1 MASAENAGDGDGAGA
16 QNNLNQLLTALG
28 DYYSGRKD
36 EQHPVNILEDK
47 RIFPEFRGGPLDT
60 YRQRASFC
68 YKRMNVLLEGEE
80 HIRLKHKVWQWME
93 RHPDF
98 QREPE
103 APGLERT
110 RELANKRQHLLWE
123 QQFYGVN
130 EYLGTPHLLL
140 AFGQAIFSY
149 DFSTSVKFGLS
160 TGMFPSTLVSNGS
173 GRLGKYVAKIAD
185 NRILGAY
192 ALTEISHGTNA
203 LGMRTRATYDLKRQE
218 FIIHT
223 PDFEAAK
230 CWVGNLGKTCTH
242 AIVYAQLFVPDDKHQ
257 GLQAFLVPIRDE
269 RTLLPFPGV
278 TVGDLGE
285 KIGLNGIDNGSFY
298 CSFVMFN
305 QYRIP
310 KENLLSKTGDI
321 DAQGNY
327 TSQIKDERKRL
338 GASLGALSV
347 GRVNITAITYV
358 ALSKAVTI
366 ATRYGASRRQ
376 FGPPNS
382 TVEWPVIEYQSQ
394 QYRLIPHLATTIAL
408 RVATLWIGKENV
420 DLTMKGFTGEDT
432 SQAGMEIHAI
442 SSALKPVATWAAR
455 DGIQECREACGGHG
469 YLRSSGLGD
478 LRNDNDANCTY
489 EGENN
494 TLIQQASNWLISL
507 RRNNADFVAVSPLE
521 TVSFLQNMDA
531 LLQSKGQER
540 TPAEALDPNNLLK
553 ALNWLTA
560 WQLETTVKRVE
571 QQQREGKD
579 AFETRNNIQVF
590 AAQKLSLIYGERTIY
605 YVFYKFVT
613 NLPASAEKE
622 VLQQV
627 LSFYGAHLVTKYSAI
642 FYQGGFFR
650 DNSHLNL
657 YEQGILGLLSVL
669 KDEAIA
675 LVDAIAPTD
684 FILNSPLGMSDG
696 NVYQHLQRTIVSTPG
711 VYERPHWWR
720 DVTYK
725 DYLKRAKL

>member
-1 MASAENAGDGDGAGA
+1 MVAINGEDNGQQAG
-16 QNNLNQLLTALG
+16 NLF
-28 DYYSGRKD
+28 DDRK
-36 EQHPVNILEDK
+36 
-47 RIFPEFRGGPLDT
+47 IFPEFRSGPLDA
-60 YRQRASFC
+60 YRQKASFC

-93 RHPDF
+93 QHPDY

-103 APGLERT
+103 VATLERT

-123 QQFYGVN
+123 QHFFGVN

-160 TGMFPSTLVSNGS
+160 NGMFPSTLVSNGS
-173 GRLGKYVAKIAD
+173 GRLGKYIAKISD

-192 ALTEISHGTNA
+192 ALTEFSHGTNA
-203 LGMRTRATYDLKRQE
+203 LGMRTRATYDLKTKE

-223 PDFEAAK
+223 PDFEASK

-278 TVGDLGE
+278 TVGDMGE
-285 KIGLNGIDNGSFY
+285 KIGLNGIDNG
-298 CSFVMFN
+298 FVSFN

-310 KENLLSKTGDI
+310 KANLLSKTGDI

-327 TSQIKDERKRL
+327 NSPIKDERKRL
-338 GASLGALSV
+338 GASLGALSQ

-358 ALSKAVTI
+358 ALSKAVSI

-376 FGPPNS
+376 FGPNS
-382 TVEWPVIEYQSQ
+382 SQTEWPVIEYQSQ

-420 DLTMKGFTGEDT
+420 DMTMKGFAGEDT
-432 SQAGMEIHAI
+432 SKAGMEIHAI

-469 YLRSSGLGD
+469 YLKSSGLGD

-507 RRNNADFVAVSPLE
+507 RRGNADFVAVSPLE
-521 TVSFLQNMDA
+521 TVSFLSDINGI
-531 LLQSKGQER
+531 LQSKAEER
-540 TPAEALDPNNLLK
+540 TPAQALDANNLLK

-560 WQLETTVKRVE
+560 WQLETTVKRAE
-571 QQQREGKD
+571 KLQREGKD

-590 AAQKLSLIYGERTIY
+590 AAQKLSIIYGERTIY
-605 YVFYKFVT
+605 YVFYKFV
-613 NLPASAEKE
+613 NSLPASAEKQ
-622 VLQQV
+622 VLEQL

-642 FYQGGFFR
+642 FYQGGYFR
-650 DNSHLNL
+650 DSPHIEL
-657 YEQGILGLLSVL
+657 YQQGILQLLPVL

-675 LVDAIAPTD
+675 LIDAIAPTD

-696 NVYQHLQRTIVSTPG
+696 NIYQHLQKTIVSTPG
-711 VYERPHWWR
+711 VFERPEWWR

>member
-1 MASAENAGDGDGAGA
+1 MASADNAGGDGG
-16 QNNLNQLLTALG
+16 QSNLNQLLTSLG

-36 EQHPVNILEDK
+36 EQPPANILEDK

-242 AIVYAQLFVPDDKHQ
+242 AIVYAQLYVPDDKHQ

-278 TVGDLGE
+278 TVGDMGE
-285 KIGLNGIDNGSFY
+285 KIGLNGIDNG
-298 CSFVMFN
+298 FVMFN

-310 KENLLSKTGDI
+310 KANLLSKTGDI
-321 DAQGNY
+321 DEQGNY
-327 TSQIKDERKRL
+327 ISQIKDERKRL
-338 GASLGALSV
+338 GASLGALSA

-376 FGPPNS
+376 FGPTNS
-382 TVEWPVIEYQSQ
+382 PAEWPVIEYQSQ
-394 QYRLIPHLATTIAL
+394 QYRLIPHLATAIAM

-420 DLTMKGFTGEDT
+420 DMTMKGFTGEDT
-432 SQAGMEIHAI
+432 SKTGMEIHAI

-540 TPAEALDPNNLLK
+540 TPAEVLDPNNLLK

-560 WQLETTVKRVE
+560 WQLDNTVKRVE

-590 AAQKLSLIYGERTIY
+590 AAQKLSIIYGERTIY
-605 YVFYKFVT
+605 YMFHKFVS

-627 LSFYGAHLVTKYSAI
+627 LSFYGAHLVTRYSAI
-642 FYQGGFFR
+642 FYQGGYFR
-650 DNSHLNL
+650 DNSHLAL

-669 KDEAIA
+669 KNEAIA

>member
-1 MASAENAGDGDGAGA
+1 MV
-16 QNNLNQLLTALG
+16 ALR
-28 DYYSGRKD
+28 SHGRQE
-36 EQHPVNILEDK
+36 EQPLVTIFDDK
-47 RIFPEFRGGPLDT
+47 RIFPNFRAGPLDE

-68 YKRMNVLLEGEE
+68 YKHMNVLLEGED
-80 HIRLKHKVWQWME
+80 HIRMKHKVWQWME
-93 RHPDF
+93 KHPDF

-103 APGLERT
+103 WSNLERV
-110 RELANKRQHLLWE
+110 REMANKRQHLLWE

-130 EYLGTPHLLL
+130 DYLETPHLLL

-185 NRILGAY
+185 NRIIGAY

-203 LGMRTRATYDLKRQE
+203 LGMRTRATYDIKRQE
-218 FIIHT
+218 FVIHT

-269 RTLLPFPGV
+269 QTLLPFPGV
-278 TVGDLGE
+278 TVGDMGE
-285 KIGLNGIDNGSFY
+285 KIGLNGIDNG
-298 CSFVMFN
+298 FVMFN

-310 KENLLSKTGDI
+310 KANLLSKTGDI
-321 DAQGNY
+321 DDQGNY

-366 ATRYGASRRQ
+366 ATRYAASRRQ
-376 FGPPNS
+376 FGPTNS
-382 TVEWPVIEYQSQ
+382 LTEWPVFEYQSQ

-408 RVATLWIGKENV
+408 RVATLWIGKVNV
-420 DLTMKGFTGEDT
+420 DLTMKGFAGEDT
-432 SQAGMEIHAI
+432 SLAGMEVHAI

-469 YLRSSGLGD
+469 YLKNSGLGD

-521 TVSFLQNMDA
+521 TVSFLKNMDNI
-531 LLQSKGQER
+531 LQSNSKEC
-540 TPAEALDPNNLLK
+540 TIAETMDVHNLLK

-560 WQLETTVKRVE
+560 WQLQSTVKRVE
-571 QQQREGKD
+571 QEQRKGKD
-579 AFETRNNIQVF
+579 AFETRNNVQVF

-613 NLPASAEKE
+613 SLSDSAEKL

-627 LSFYGAHLVTKYSAI
+627 LSFYGAHLIVKYSSV
-642 FYQGGFFR
+642 FYRGGYFHEKSNQLDF
-650 DNSHLNL
+650 
-657 YEQGILGLLSVL
+657 YEKGLLELLPVL

-675 LVDAIAPTD
+675 LVDSIAPTD

-696 NVYQHLQRTIVSTPG
+696 NVYQHLQGMIVSAPG
-711 VYERPHWWR
+711 VYERPRWWR

>member
-1 MASAENAGDGDGAGA
+1 MASGEEGADLGGG
-16 QNNLNQLLTALG
+16 QSNLSQLLTALG
-28 DYYSGRKD
+28 AHFSDRGKD
-36 EQHPVNILEDK
+36 KTPENILDDK
-47 RIFPEFRGGPLDT
+47 RIFPEFRGGPLDE

-93 RHPDF
+93 RHPDY

-103 APGLERT
+103 APSLERT

-130 EYLGTPHLLL
+130 EYINSPYLLL

-173 GRLGKYVAKIAD
+173 GRLGKYVAKVAD

-218 FIIHT
+218 FILHT

-242 AIVYAQLFVPDDKHQ
+242 AIVYAQLYVPDEKHQ

-285 KIGLNGIDNGSFY
+285 KIGLNGIDNG
-298 CSFVMFN
+298 FVMFN

-310 KENLLSKTGDI
+310 KANLLSKTGDI
-321 DAQGNY
+321 DDQGNY

-366 ATRYGASRRQ
+366 ATRYAASRRQ

-382 TVEWPVIEYQSQ
+382 PAEWPVIEYQSQ

-408 RVATLWIGKENV
+408 RVATLWIGKKNM
-420 DLTMKGFTGEDT
+420 DLSMKSLTGEDT

-469 YLRSSGLGD
+469 YLRASGLGD

-494 TLIQQASNWLISL
+494 TLIQQASNWLVNL
-507 RRNNADFVAVSPLE
+507 RRNNANFEAVSPLE
-521 TVSFLQNMDA
+521 TVAFLKDIDTILAQ
-531 LLQSKGQER
+531 KGLER
-540 TPAEALDPNNLLK
+540 TPEDALNPQNLLK
-553 ALNWLTA
+553 ALNWLTS

-571 QQQREGKD
+571 QLQREGKD

-590 AAQKLSLIYGERTIY
+590 AAQKLSIIYGERTIY
-605 YVFYKFVT
+605 YEFYKFVVG
-613 NLPASAEKE
+613 LPDSAEKK

-627 LSFYGAHLVTKYSAI
+627 LSFYGAHLVTKYAGI
-642 FYQGGFFR
+642 FYQGGYFQDSSQIQLF
-650 DNSHLNL
+650 
-657 YEQGILGLLSVL
+657 EQGILKLLPVL
-669 KDEAIA
+669 KEEAIA

-725 DYLKRAKL
+725 PYLQRAKL

>member
-1 MASAENAGDGDGAGA
+1 MASTEDGHSAV
-16 QNNLNQLLTALG
+16 NQINEILTSLS
-28 DYYSGRKD
+28 DYYSEADNG
-36 EQHPVNILEDK
+36 QQVGNIFDDK
-47 RIFPEFRGGPLDT
+47 KIFPEFRSGPLDV
-60 YRQRASFC
+60 YRQKASFC

-93 RHPDF
+93 QHPDY

-103 APGLERT
+103 VATLERT

-123 QQFYGVN
+123 QHFFGVN

-149 DFSTSVKFGLS
+149 DFSSSVKFGLS
-160 TGMFPSTLVSNGS
+160 NGMFPSTLVSNGS
-173 GRLGKYVAKIAD
+173 GRLGKYIAKISD

-192 ALTEISHGTNA
+192 ALTEFSHGTNA
-203 LGMRTRATYDLKRQE
+203 LGMRTRATYDLKTKE

-223 PDFEAAK
+223 PDFEASK

-278 TVGDLGE
+278 TVGDMGE
-285 KIGLNGIDNGSFY
+285 KIGLNGIDNG
-298 CSFVMFN
+298 FVSFN

-310 KENLLSKTGDI
+310 KANLLSKAGDI

-327 TSQIKDERKRL
+327 NSPIKDERKRL
-338 GASLGALSV
+338 GASLGALSQ

-358 ALSKAVTI
+358 ALSKAVSI

-376 FGPPNS
+376 FGPNNS
-382 TVEWPVIEYQSQ
+382 QTEWPVIEYQSQ

-420 DLTMKGFTGEDT
+420 DMTMKGFTGEDT
-432 SQAGMEIHAI
+432 SKAGMEIHAI

-469 YLRSSGLGD
+469 YLKAAGLGD

-507 RRNNADFVAVSPLE
+507 RRGNADFKAVSPLE
-521 TVSFLQNMDA
+521 TVSFLSDINSI
-531 LLQSKGQER
+531 LQTKAEER
-540 TPAEALDPNNLLK
+540 TPAQALDANNLLK

-560 WQLETTVKRVE
+560 WQLETTVKRAE
-571 QQQREGKD
+571 QLQREGKD

-590 AAQKLSLIYGERTIY
+590 AAQKLSIIYGERTIY
-605 YVFYKFVT
+605 YVFYKFV
-613 NLPASAEKE
+613 NSLPASAEKQ
-622 VLQQV
+622 VLQQL

-642 FYQGGFFR
+642 FYQGGYFR
-650 DNSHLNL
+650 DSPHIEL
-657 YEQGILGLLSVL
+657 YQQGILQLLPIL

-675 LVDAIAPTD
+675 LIDAIAPTD

-696 NVYQHLQRTIVSTPG
+696 NVYQHLQKTIVSTPG
-711 VYERPHWWR
+711 VFERPEWWR